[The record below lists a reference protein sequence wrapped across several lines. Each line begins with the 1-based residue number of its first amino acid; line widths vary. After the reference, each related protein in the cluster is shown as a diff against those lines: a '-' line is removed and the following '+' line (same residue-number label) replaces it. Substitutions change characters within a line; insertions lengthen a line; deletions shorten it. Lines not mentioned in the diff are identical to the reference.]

1 MTRWLVGDLVQA
13 AGLTPDDARLA
24 GDPSAPIVSIA
35 YDSRQVTPGAFF
47 VALRGSATDGHA
59 YLGHA
64 RERGAVACVV
74 ESEPAETYPC
84 TVKVPDSRAAL
95 ARISAAFYGHPSQ
108 RLGLIGVT
116 GTKGKTTTTFLLEA
130 LLAGAGF
137 STGLIGTVEL
147 KVGTQRWR
155 NPLHQTT
162 PESLDVQGYLAGMV
176 AAGTDWAVLETS
188 SHALAT
194 HRVDGCVFDL
204 VGITNITHE
213 HLDFHGTFAAYREA
227 KASLLERLSA
237 PGSKSF
243 PRGIV
248 LNADA
253 PAVYTLRDRT
263 TDASVLLFG
272 DHERAAVRA
281 LDVKLDAGGASFEL
295 RTPWGASWVTTPL
308 LGRFNVYNVLAAVA
322 LAGQAGADF
331 RSFPAALA
339 AFAGV
344 PGRLMRIEAGQPFLL
359 IVDYA
364 HNPDSLEQ
372 VLTLLRGVTVGRLLV
387 LFGSGGE
394 RDRIKRG
401 VMGGVAIQL
410 ADFAVFTDED
420 PRREDPLAILDE
432 IAAGAVLAGGQRDR
446 DFEVVQDRRTAIGR
460 ICELAR
466 PGDTVVLCGKGH
478 EQTIEYPDFS
488 LPWDEAAVARDVL
501 ARIGYTGEE
510 S

>member
-1 MTRWLVGDLVQA
+1 MTRWRVGELVQA
-13 AGLTPDDARLA
+13 AGLAAGDARVA
-24 GDPSAPIVSIA
+24 GDPSTSIASIA
-35 YDSRQVTPGAFF
+35 YDSRQVTGDTLF
-47 VALRGSATDGHA
+47 VALPGSAADGHA
-59 YLGHA
+59 YLGQA
-64 RERGAVACVV
+64 RDRGAVACLV
-74 ESEPAETYPC
+74 EREPAVPYPC
-84 TVKVPDSRAAL
+84 TVIVHDSRAAL
-95 ARISAAFYGHPSQ
+95 ARIAAAFHSQPSQ
-108 RLGLIGVT
+108 SLGLIGVT
-116 GTKGKTTTTFLLEA
+116 GTKGKTTTTFLVEA
-130 LLAGAGF
+130 LLAGAGL
-137 STGLIGTVEL
+137 STGLIGTVDL
-147 KVGTQRWR
+147 KVGSRRWR

-162 PESLDVQGYLAGMV
+162 PESLDVQRYLAGMV
-176 AAGTDWAVLETS
+176 AEDTDWAVVETS

-194 HRVDGCVFDL
+194 HRVDGCAFDL
-204 VGITNITHE
+204 VAITNITHE

-237 PGSKSF
+237 PGSKSR

-248 LNADA
+248 LNADDPVVSA
-253 PAVYTLRDRT
+253 LRDRAS
-263 TDASVLLFG
+263 DAPVVLFG
-272 DHERAAVRA
+272 AGESAVVRA
-281 LDVKLDAGGASFEL
+281 LDVTFDAGGVSFEL
-295 RTPWGASWVTTPL
+295 RTPWGAARVTTPL

-331 RSFPAALA
+331 DTFPGTLA
-339 AFAGV
+339 TFPGV

-372 VLTLLRGVTVGRLLV
+372 VLTLLRGVTAGRLLV

-401 VMGGVAIQL
+401 VMGGVAVRL

-446 DFEVVQDRRTAIGR
+446 DFEVVRDRRLAIGR
-460 ICELAR
+460 ICELAC

-478 EQTIEYPDFS
+478 EQTIEYPGFS